1 MNFGQRILGARPI
14 LVVGSSMF
22 KGGRFEFHVTTY
34 QAASA
39 MASPFTLL
47 KFYISFYRKVLT
59 M

>member
-1 MNFGQRILGARPI
+1 MNFGKRICGARPI

-39 MASPFTLL
+39 MASPFTLI
-47 KFYISFYRKVLT
+47 KFYISFTEKY
-59 M
+59 